1 MGDTGISPPNGKP
14 RGGWLAGNL
23 DPSVRWG
30 SLVAASVA
38 AVYRTSGFHEHGA
51 AFIQAAG
58 PQQRERAMVVT
69 SRYFFG
75 RLSTN

>member
-1 MGDTGISPPNGKP
+1 LRRVHWGA
-14 RGGWLAGNL
+14 WLADQL

-30 SLVAASVA
+30 NLVATGTAG
-38 AVYRTSGFHEHGA
+38 VYRTSGFHEHGA

-58 PQQRERAMVVT
+58 PQQRERAMEVT

-75 RLSTN
+75 RLSAN